1 MRDRPD
7 LLVFIKRK
15 AHNSKSK
22 RLGGG
27 FDASALNPDEITS
40 ESDMVLNELMA
51 QRTRRDEYER
61 RIQDLEAQQIRI
73 AQLESQQAR
82 ISAENNALKQMM
94 NDSKLKY
101 EKMQDRMERVLH
113 VLYQVFVASGA
124 VPSRSL
130 MDGMVTRTLP
140 FYLMFVL

>member
-1 MRDRPD
+1 MKDRPD

-15 AHNSKSK
+15 AHNSKAK
-22 RLGGG
+22 RLSGAFEGNL
-27 FDASALNPDEITS
+27 LNPDEITS
-40 ESDMVLNELMA
+40 ESDLVLNELMT
-51 QRTRRDEYER
+51 QRSRRDEYER
-61 RIQDLEAQQIRI
+61 RILDLEAQQVRI

-94 NDSKLKY
+94 NESKMKY

-130 MDGMVTRTLP
+130 MDGMVTI
-140 FYLMFVL
+140 